1 MQPCALAVCAFD
13 AQGLGFLTLAGGLLG
28 RVAFVASWRGPTQ
41 PNQVKKSS
49 QVKSYILERRPP
61 PPPSRLACRWIANR
75 HGYIVHSALV
85 RSHQSTSAGSVGIC
99 GVHEVLL
106 AYAGHGTVA
115 QHWTGTL
122 CVCTH
127 TIPVGPGTHIYGGH
141 A

>member
-1 MQPCALAVCAFD
+1 MLAYVCYCEHTTTHTRRFALRGASS
-13 AQGLGFLTLAGGLLG
+13 LGARREGG
-28 RVAFVASWRGPTQ
+28 
-41 PNQVKKSS
+41 
-49 QVKSYILERRPP
+49 
-61 PPPSRLACRWIANR
+61 
-75 HGYIVHSALV
+75 
-85 RSHQSTSAGSVGIC
+85 VGIC